1 MAKQVSKQKSAK
13 TAPKAA
19 KTAAK
24 PVAKQP
30 VAPPPK
36 PAAKAAPVAAKAA
49 APKAQPAPAPAKA
62 QLAPAKGQPV
72 KQAAAQPQGKPP
84 AKPPQA
90 PAPTP
95 MAKPQAAA
103 APPKPV
109 VASAKPVA
117 PAPKPVAPAAQPIP
131 PQPPMKIAAPVPLP
145 AKKHLAPSPLAPKS
159 LPAMPPLSGVRLASG
174 QAAIKYLD
182 RTDVTLVVLAPGATV
197 AGAFTTSKTASAPV
211 EWCRTNLA
219 GGSGRV
225 LVVNSGNA
233 NAFTGQQGRDAV
245 RATAE
250 SAAALAGCR
259 PSEVFVAS
267 TGVIGE
273 PLAANRLVKALPE
286 IFENAS
292 AAGWKDAAHAIMTT
306 DTFPKAATA
315 TARIDNAQV
324 RINGIAKGSGMI
336 QPDLATMLAFIFT
349 DAKLPADVL
358 QNLLSGCLK
367 DSFNAITVDSDT
379 STSDTVL
386 LFASGKGA
394 AHAPIVKAT
403 DKRLDEFRE
412 KLQQVMTDLAVQVVR
427 DGEGATKL
435 IQVTVT
441 GAETP
446 KAARTIALAIGNSPL
461 VKTAIAGGDANWG
474 RVVMAVGKAGE
485 AADRDRLSIKFGGK
499 SVATMGQRDANYSE
513 REMTAYMKNQKIE
526 IDVDVG
532 VGKASARI
540 WTCDLT
546 HGYISI
552 NADYR
557 S

>member
-1 MAKQVSKQKSAK
+1 MAKPPSKKNP
-13 TAPKAA
+13 T
-19 KTAAK
+19 
-24 PVAKQP
+24 
-30 VAPPPK
+30 
-36 PAAKAAPVAAKAA
+36 KAAPPKGKLTKPPVKLATPMPIGKSKPAPTVSRLKPATAVAQNPQSK
-49 APKAQPAPAPAKA
+49 PTAQPIIAPSPESRHLKPA
-62 QLAPAKGQPV
+62 LAPAKSTGL
-72 KQAAAQPQGKPP
+72 AAKPP
-84 AKPPQA
+84 AIQKPNQN
-90 PAPTP
+90 T
-95 MAKPQAAA
+95 KST
-103 APPKPV
+103 PPKPTP
-109 VASAKPVA
+109 AKA
-117 PAPKPVAPAAQPIP
+117 PPP
-131 PQPPMKIAAPVPLP
+131 PQPPLKIAAPVPLP
-145 AKKHLAPSPLAPKS
+145 PKKHLAPSPLAPKS
-159 LPAMPPLSGVRLASG
+159 LPNMPPLSGVRLASG

-182 RTDVTLVVLAPGATV
+182 RTDLTLVVMAPGATV

-211 EWCRTNLA
+211 EWCRANLS

-259 PSEVFVAS
+259 PSEVFIAS

-273 PLAANRLVKALPE
+273 PLPVNRLTKALPQV
-286 IFENAS
+286 FENAS
-292 AAGWKDAAHAIMTT
+292 AAGWKDAAQAIMTT
-306 DTFPKAATA
+306 DTFPKAASA

-358 QNLLSGCLK
+358 QQLLNGGLRT
-367 DSFNAITVDSDT
+367 SFNAITVDSDT

-394 AHAPIVKAT
+394 AHAPVTKVT
-403 DKRLDEFRE
+403 DRRLDDFRE
-412 KLQQVMTDLAVQVVR
+412 KLQAVMTELAVQVVR

-435 IQVTVT
+435 IQITVN

-446 KAARTIALAIGNSPL
+446 KAARTIAMAIGNSPL

-485 AADRDRLSIKFGGK
+485 AADRDRLSIRFGGK
-499 SVATMGQRDANYSE
+499 PVATMGQRDATYNE
-513 REMTAYMKNQKIE
+513 REMASYMKSQKIDIE
-526 IDVDVG
+526 VDVG
-532 VGKASARI
+532 IGNGSAKI

-552 NADYR
+552 NGDYR